1 MKNKHHRDR
10 GFTVLELLVTVAI
23 IAVLSTV
30 IVTMTNSARIK
41 GRDGNRV
48 SQIRQIR
55 YALEQYR
62 LVNGQYPQCLYV
74 AAGCGTT
81 LNGTTFMKNVP
92 VDPKTAAPYAYAGL
106 ATSAGGS
113 TCTSYHLGSTL
124 EDKNN
129 QSLRNGSDAPA
140 TLNICAGSLAD
151 FAGLSY
157 SSTALLQCS
166 GVSGVPQPSGAA
178 TAESCYDVVPQ

>member
-1 MKNKHHRDR
+1 MKFKKDS

-30 IVTMTNSARIK
+30 VVTMTNSARIK
-41 GRDGNRV
+41 GRDSNRV

-81 LNGTTFMKNVP
+81 LSGTTYMKNVP
-92 VDPKTAAPYAYAGL
+92 VDPKTAVPYAYAGL
-106 ATSAGGS
+106 STTAGGS
-113 TCTSYHLGSTL
+113 TCSSYHLGSTL

-129 QSLRNGSDAPA
+129 QSLRTGSDAPA
-140 TLNICAGSLAD
+140 TLNICAGSLTD
-151 FAGLSY
+151 FEGLSY

-166 GVSGVPQPSGAA
+166 GASGIPKPSSAA
-178 TAESCYDVVPQ
+178 RTESCYDVVPQ

>member
-1 MKNKHHRDR
+1 MKYKKEK
-10 GFTVLELLVTVAI
+10 GFTVLELLITVAI

-41 GRDGNRV
+41 GRDSNRV

-62 LVNGQYPQCLYV
+62 LTNGQYPQCLYV

-92 VDPKTAAPYAYAGL
+92 VDPKTAVPYAYAGL
-106 ATSAGGS
+106 STSVGGS
-113 TCTSYHLGSTL
+113 TCTSYHLGTTL
-124 EDKNN
+124 EDKTN
-129 QSLRNGSDAPA
+129 QSLRSGSDAPA
-140 TLNICAGSLAD
+140 SLNICAGSRAD
-151 FAGLSY
+151 FEGLSY
-157 SSTALLQCS
+157 SSTASLQCS
-166 GVSGVPQPSGAA
+166 GSAGVPQPTSSA
-178 TAESCYDVVPQ
+178 TGESCYDVVPQ